1 VALALGLRQG
11 EALGL
16 RWNEVNLDEARLVIR
31 VQLFHPPWHH
41 GCLSAE
47 GLPTC
52 KKDPG
57 RCPAR
62 FGGQPILVPV
72 KSRAGRRTW
81 SLPRPLVEQL
91 RRQLASQAAERLW
104 AGGRWQDNGLIFA
117 REDGSPIRKETDS
130 AKWHRILR
138 LADVRQ
144 GRLHDARH
152 TAATLL
158 MV

>member
-1 VALALGLRQG
+1 L
-11 EALGL
+11 
-16 RWNEVNLDEARLVIR
+16 N
-31 VQLFHPPWHH
+31 
-41 GCLSAE
+41 AE

-91 RRQLASQAAERLW
+91 RRHLANQAAERLR
-104 AGGRWQDNGLIFA
+104 AGSRWQDNGLIFA

-130 AKWHRILR
+130 GEWHRIFDSPMFAKAAFTTRGIRPRPCSWFREYRLR
-138 LADVRQ
+138 
-144 GRLHDARH
+144 
-152 TAATLL
+152 
-158 MV
+158 